1 MCNNFLEVFYEAQQE
16 IEEDRILFVS
26 GIKEGMIL
34 HTYVY
39 YIPQEEELYNII
51 DIDKEEY
58 IDIRY
63 LLNILQKED
72 ANSQAWQ
79 SILNPNKYIN
89 PIYQEEVEEL
99 LVEIA
104 KLQILKNDKDKII
117 PQISHIIK
125 QIITRAIKN
134 NASQEQEFFNQLTK
148 TEWQVLSNILHLEF
162 KGAAAGYITVHQLTD
177 KYKISTPVFRSL
189 FYKLKEYNIAD
200 VMARGVKGTYIK
212 FNNINNIITLVDNF

>member
-1 MCNNFLEVFYEAQQE
+1 MCNNFLEKFYEAQQE
-16 IEEDRILFVS
+16 IEENRILFVS

-99 LVEIA
+99 LVAIA
-104 KLQILKNDKDKII
+104 KFQILKNDKDKII
-117 PQISHIIK
+117 PQISHIIR

-162 KGAAAGYITVHQLTD
+162 KGAAAGYIAVHHLTD